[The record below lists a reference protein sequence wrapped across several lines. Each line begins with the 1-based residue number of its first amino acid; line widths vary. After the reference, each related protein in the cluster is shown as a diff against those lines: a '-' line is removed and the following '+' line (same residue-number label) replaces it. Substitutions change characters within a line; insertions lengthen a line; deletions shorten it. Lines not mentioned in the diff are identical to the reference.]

1 MPRSFRKPPP
11 PPLRVAVV
19 IEASNAY
26 ARGLLAGIHR
36 HVREHEPW
44 TIFLQEHGRGAPPLQ
59 PLARWQGDGVIARIE
74 TEAVA
79 RTLDTLRRRQPL
91 AIVDVSAGRLLD
103 GVPYVETDDAA
114 IARLAAEHFVERDFR
129 SFAFLGDDRF
139 RWSDNRREAFLSA
152 VGGRGR
158 TVSVFDRGTTRR
170 GQRGDDDAAIERWLA
185 GLPKPLALFACYDIR
200 GRQALDACRRAGIAV
215 PDEVAVLGVDDDD
228 LLCGLSTPPLSSV
241 IPDSRGAGR
250 LAAVLLERLM
260 RREPLETDEWLLPPL
275 GIVTRQSSDVLA
287 IDDPLVVAA
296 VRFIRDRACTG
307 IKVQDLVREL
317 GSSRRILDERFVA
330 RVGHTPHEE
339 IARQQFRR
347 VEQLLAETDLP
358 LATIAER
365 CGFRHAEYMTVAFTR
380 RHGMP
385 PSRWRALRRP

>member
-1 MPRSFRKPPP
+1 MPASTVAPR
-11 PPLRVAVV
+11 RVAVV

-74 TEAVA
+74 TDAVA
-79 RTLDTLRRRQPL
+79 RTLDTLRRRQRL
-91 AIVDVSAGRLLD
+91 TIVDVSAGRLLD

-114 IARLAAEHFVERDFR
+114 IARLAADHFVERDFR
-129 SFAFLGDDRF
+129 HFAFLGDERF
-139 RWSDNRREAFLSA
+139 RWSDNRRAAFVEAIHA
-152 VGGRGR
+152 RGR
-158 TVSVFDRGTTRR
+158 RVSVFEHGGAGHGDRGM
-170 GQRGDDDAAIERWLA
+170 DEDKAIERWLT
-185 GLPKPLALFACYDIR
+185 GLPKPVALFACYDIR

-215 PDEVAVLGVDDDD
+215 PDEVAVLGVDDDE

-241 IPDSRGAGR
+241 IPDAIGAGR
-250 LAAVLLERLM
+250 LAASLLEQLM
-260 RREPLETDEWLLPPL
+260 RGDRLEAEEWLLPPL
-275 GIVTRQSSDVLA
+275 GVATRQSSDVLA

-307 IKVQDLVREL
+307 IKVQDIVREL
-317 GSSRRILDERFVA
+317 STSRRILDDRFAA

-358 LATIAER
+358 LVKVAER

-380 RHGMP
+380 RHGLP
-385 PSRWRALRRP
+385 PSRWRAQRRR